1 LRRIPLLLWLA
12 AATLLPAC
20 APRLAPPGGLPGGP
34 APEAAVERFL
44 QLAGSRDYSGMGW
57 YFGTSAGPIIQ
68 RDPIGEVEQR
78 MYGLASLLT
87 HDSFV
92 VGIGAPVPG
101 RQNEARSFQVEMRS
115 GNQSLQV
122 PFTVVRGPRE
132 RWYVEQ
138 VAVEA
143 IIRR

>member
-1 LRRIPLLLWLA
+1 VRRIPLVLMLA
-12 AATLLPAC
+12 AATLLMAC
-20 APRLAPPGGLPGGP
+20 APRLAPPGGVAGAPV
-34 APEAAVERFL
+34 PEAAVERFL

-68 RDPIGEVEQR
+68 RDAIGAVEQR

-92 VGIGAPVPG
+92 VGNGTPVPG
-101 RQNEARSFQVEMRS
+101 RQNEARNFQVEMRS
-115 GNQSLQV
+115 GNQSMQV
-122 PFTVVRGPRE
+122 PFTTVRGPRD

-138 VAVEA
+138 VAVDA